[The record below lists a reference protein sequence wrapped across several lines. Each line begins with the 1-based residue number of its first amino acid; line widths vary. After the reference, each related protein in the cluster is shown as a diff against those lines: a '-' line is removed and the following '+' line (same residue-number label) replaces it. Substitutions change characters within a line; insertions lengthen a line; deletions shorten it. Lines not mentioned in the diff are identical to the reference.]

1 MKMARSLARWPNAT
15 ESPGCTLRARPWRS
29 PCLDSGKNDQNLV
42 RANRW
47 ISAQGAIGDDK
58 TQHAFANS
66 APKDLRHVHGP
77 SLHAVITTDDFE
89 AIPVIPISVAVMRR
103 AGIPIVVAIV
113 RGVVV
118 PIAVA
123 VVRRVIVPIIMANS
137 EHAGFNEAALS
148 VIEFAFLIPAISRE
162 DAQRLVFPDGRIP
175 AHGLIIHR
183 HSAVHAAAFDEV
195 FENIAD
201 VIALVLET
209 VISAL

>member
-103 AGIPIVVAIV
+103 VGI
-113 RGVVV
+113 
-118 PIAVA
+118 
-123 VVRRVIVPIIMANS
+123 PIIMANS

-162 DAQRLVFPDGRIP
+162 DAQRL
-175 AHGLIIHR
+175 
-183 HSAVHAAAFDEV
+183 
-195 FENIAD
+195 
-201 VIALVLET
+201 
-209 VISAL
+209 